1 MEKNLDWKKELL
13 EIMKI
18 LQNNG
23 VNVTDIPTRYSKEGK
38 RYYTTLKDIQQK
50 GIDIESV
57 IILNKLNEEYKIGH
71 YLNRFRATYNGSHE
85 GNLSD
90 EERKLAEELG
100 IVKKVPTNRQKPI
113 FKGGKISQFH
123 IDIVKANITKI
134 LEGELNTKEVIA
146 LINEKAIKTGE
157 TQIKGSGTIK
167 RIVELILDGNSE
179 ELEKYNKTLQRIRSE
194 TLKNKKGNRKKR
206 EQDLEFVNKL
216 IKEYLPQLISGKITL
231 DMIAKE
237 LETSTK
243 TVKRII
249 EGYYLKSNDEE
260 GIRLY
265 EEAKK
270 RNQGSSIEKRIKAK
284 EMRKDVAS
292 YKVVSNAEFLL
303 LSEEEQDNQIMMK
316 IRQEQLKEE
325 KNGEKTGKGVTT
337 EKTTEVAIQR
347 IKYYFRSK
355 NDYDKGIQSFS
366 EQDIRYMIFRYPT
379 IIRRDAQTLDK
390 KFDVLTSYDDINEQT
405 AYGMAKTFPAIM
417 GYAADRTKSQ
427 LDLLQKEN
435 LIDYVINKPSGFMRS
450 VGLMYSLIQY
460 AKERHK
466 TNDLSNITRSNIFMA
481 NTALKRLYGVTYDE
495 LKERFPYGDRTE
507 EDISYVIGGE
517 DIGKAT
523 YDVRVEEADQAFRIV
538 SQLTN
543 EKQKMEVK

>member
-1 MEKNLDWKKELL
+1 MEKNLDWKREFL

-23 VNVTDIPTRYSKEGK
+23 VDLTAISTRYSKEGK
-38 RYYTTLKDIQQK
+38 RYFTTLKDIQQK
-50 GIDIESV
+50 DVDIES
-57 IILNKLNEEYKIGH
+57 IIVLNKLNENYKIGH
-71 YLNRFRATYNGSHE
+71 YLNNFRAIYNGSHE
-85 GNLSD
+85 GNLLD
-90 EERKLAEELG
+90 EERKSAEESG
-100 IVKKVPTNRQKPI
+100 IVKKVSTNRQKPI

-134 LEGELNTKEVIA
+134 LEGELNTKEVIT
-146 LINEKAIKTGE
+146 LINEKAIKVGE
-157 TQIKGSGTIK
+157 TQIIDNGTIK
-167 RIVELILDGNSE
+167 RIVEIILAGKPE
-179 ELEKYNKTLQRIRSE
+179 ELKKYNRTLQRIKNE
-194 TLKNKKGNRKKR
+194 TLKNKRGNKKKR
-206 EQDLEFVNKL
+206 EQDLEYVSKVIND
-216 IKEYLPQLISGKITL
+216 YLPKLISGEMTL
-231 DMIAKE
+231 DMIANE
-237 LETSTK
+237 LKTSPK
-243 TVKRII
+243 TVNIII

-260 GIRLY
+260 GLRQY
-265 EEAKK
+265 KESKK
-270 RNQGSSIEKRIKAK
+270 RNQGTSIEKRIKAK
-284 EMRKDVAS
+284 EMRKDVALHE
-292 YKVVSNAEFLL
+292 VVSNAEFLL
-303 LSEEEQDNQIMMK
+303 LSEEEQDNQIIMK

-325 KNGEKTGKGVTT
+325 KNREKRGNRVTT
-337 EKTTEVAIQR
+337 EKTTEAAIQR
-347 IKYYFRSK
+347 IKDYFRSK

-379 IIRRDAQTLDK
+379 ITSRDAQTLDE

-435 LIDYVINKPSGFMRS
+435 LIDNVINTPSGLMRS
-450 VGLMYSLIQY
+450 VGLMYALIQY

-466 TNDLSNITRSNIFMA
+466 TNDLSNIKRSNIFMS

-495 LKERFPYGDRTE
+495 LKERFPYGERTE
-507 EDISYVIGGE
+507 EDVSYIIGGE

-523 YDVRVEEADQAFRIV
+523 YDAGVKEADQAFRTV

-543 EKQKMEVK
+543 EKTKWRD

>member
-1 MEKNLDWKKELL
+1 MEKNLDWKREFL

-23 VNVTDIPTRYSKEGK
+23 VDLTAISTRYSKEGK
-38 RYYTTLKDIQQK
+38 RYFTTLKDIQQK
-50 GIDIESV
+50 DVDIES
-57 IILNKLNEEYKIGH
+57 IIVLNKLNENYKIGH
-71 YLNRFRATYNGSHE
+71 YLNNFRAIYNGSHE
-85 GNLSD
+85 GNLLD
-90 EERKLAEELG
+90 EERKSAEELG
-100 IVKKVPTNRQKPI
+100 IVKKVSTNRQKPI

-134 LEGELNTKEVIA
+134 LEGELNTKEVIT
-146 LINEKAIKTGE
+146 LINEKAIKVGE
-157 TQIKGSGTIK
+157 TQIIDNGTIK
-167 RIVELILDGNSE
+167 RLVEIILAGKPE
-179 ELEKYNKTLQRIRSE
+179 ELKKYNRTLQRIKNE
-194 TLKNKKGNRKKR
+194 TLKNKRGNKKKR
-206 EQDLEFVNKL
+206 EQDLEYVSKVIND
-216 IKEYLPQLISGKITL
+216 YLPKLISGEMTL
-231 DMIAKE
+231 DMIANE
-237 LETSTK
+237 LKTSPK
-243 TVKRII
+243 TVNIII

-260 GIRLY
+260 GLRQY
-265 EEAKK
+265 KESKK
-270 RNQGSSIEKRIKAK
+270 RNQGTSIEKRIKAK
-284 EMRKDVAS
+284 EMRKDVALHE
-292 YKVVSNAEFLL
+292 VVSNAEFLL
-303 LSEEEQDNQIMMK
+303 LSEEEQDNQIIMK

-325 KNGEKTGKGVTT
+325 KNREKRGNRVTT
-337 EKTTEVAIQR
+337 EKTTEAAIQR
-347 IKYYFRSK
+347 IKDYFRSK

-379 IIRRDAQTLDK
+379 ITSRDAQTLDE

-435 LIDYVINKPSGFMRS
+435 LIDNVINTPSGLMRS
-450 VGLMYSLIQY
+450 VGLMYALIQY

-466 TNDLSNITRSNIFMA
+466 TNDLSNIKRSNIFMS

-495 LKERFPYGDRTE
+495 LKERFPYGERTE
-507 EDISYVIGGE
+507 EDVSYIIGGE

-523 YDVRVEEADQAFRIV
+523 YDAGVKEADQAFRTV

-543 EKQKMEVK
+543 EKTKWRD

>member
-1 MEKNLDWKKELL
+1 MEKNLDWKREFL

-23 VNVTDIPTRYSKEGK
+23 VDLTAISTRYSKEGK
-38 RYYTTLKDIQQK
+38 RYFTTLKDIQQK
-50 GIDIESV
+50 DVDIES
-57 IILNKLNEEYKIGH
+57 IIVLNKLNENYKIGH
-71 YLNRFRATYNGSHE
+71 YLNNFRAIYNGSHE
-85 GNLSD
+85 GNLLD
-90 EERKLAEELG
+90 EERKSAEELG
-100 IVKKVPTNRQKPI
+100 IVKKVSTNRQKPI

-134 LEGELNTKEVIA
+134 LEGELNTKEVIT
-146 LINEKAIKTGE
+146 LINEKAIKVGE
-157 TQIKGSGTIK
+157 TQIIDNGTIK
-167 RIVELILDGNSE
+167 RIVEIILAGKPE
-179 ELEKYNKTLQRIRSE
+179 ELKKYNRTLQRIKNE
-194 TLKNKKGNRKKR
+194 TLKNKRGNKKKR
-206 EQDLEFVNKL
+206 EQDLEYVSKVIND
-216 IKEYLPQLISGKITL
+216 YLPKLISGEMTL
-231 DMIAKE
+231 DMIANE
-237 LETSTK
+237 LKTSPK
-243 TVKRII
+243 TVNIII

-260 GIRLY
+260 GLRQY
-265 EEAKK
+265 KESKK
-270 RNQGSSIEKRIKAK
+270 RNQGTSIEKRIKAK
-284 EMRKDVAS
+284 EMRKDVALHE
-292 YKVVSNAEFLL
+292 VVSNAEFLL
-303 LSEEEQDNQIMMK
+303 LSEEEQDNQIIMK

-325 KNGEKTGKGVTT
+325 KNREKSGNRVTT
-337 EKTTEVAIQR
+337 EKTTEAAIQR
-347 IKYYFRSK
+347 IKDYFRSK

-379 IIRRDAQTLDK
+379 ITSRDAQTLDE

-435 LIDYVINKPSGFMRS
+435 LIDNVINTPSGLMRS
-450 VGLMYSLIQY
+450 VGLMYALIQY

-466 TNDLSNITRSNIFMA
+466 TNDLSNIKRSNIFMS

-495 LKERFPYGDRTE
+495 LKERFPYGERTE
-507 EDISYVIGGE
+507 EDVSYIIGGE

-523 YDVRVEEADQAFRIV
+523 YDAGVKEADQAFRTV

-543 EKQKMEVK
+543 EKTKWRD

>member
-1 MEKNLDWKKELL
+1 MEKNLDWKREFL

-23 VNVTDIPTRYSKEGK
+23 VDLTAISTRYSKEGK
-38 RYYTTLKDIQQK
+38 RYFTTLKDIQQK
-50 GIDIESV
+50 DVDIES
-57 IILNKLNEEYKIGH
+57 IIVLNKLNENYKIGH
-71 YLNRFRATYNGSHE
+71 YLNNFRAIYNGSHE
-85 GNLSD
+85 GNLLD
-90 EERKLAEELG
+90 EERKSAEELG
-100 IVKKVPTNRQKPI
+100 IVKKVSTNRQKPI

-134 LEGELNTKEVIA
+134 LEGELNTKEVIT
-146 LINEKAIKTGE
+146 LINEKAIKVGE
-157 TQIKGSGTIK
+157 TQIIDNGTIK
-167 RIVELILDGNSE
+167 RIVEIILAGKPE
-179 ELEKYNKTLQRIRSE
+179 ELKKYNRTLQRIKNE
-194 TLKNKKGNRKKR
+194 TLKNKRGNKKKR
-206 EQDLEFVNKL
+206 EQDLEYVSKVIND
-216 IKEYLPQLISGKITL
+216 YLPKLISGEMTL
-231 DMIAKE
+231 DMIANE
-237 LETSTK
+237 LKTSPK
-243 TVKRII
+243 TVNIII

-260 GIRLY
+260 GLRQY
-265 EEAKK
+265 KESKK
-270 RNQGSSIEKRIKAK
+270 RNQGTSIEKRIKAK
-284 EMRKDVAS
+284 EMRKDVALHE
-292 YKVVSNAEFLL
+292 VVSNAEFLL
-303 LSEEEQDNQIMMK
+303 LSEEEQDNQIIMK

-325 KNGEKTGKGVTT
+325 KNREKSGNRVTT
-337 EKTTEVAIQR
+337 EKTTEAAIQR
-347 IKYYFRSK
+347 IKDYFRSK

-379 IIRRDAQTLDK
+379 ITSRDAQTLDE

-435 LIDYVINKPSGFMRS
+435 LIDNVVNTPSGLMRS
-450 VGLMYSLIQY
+450 VGLMYALIQY

-466 TNDLSNITRSNIFMA
+466 TNDLSNITRSNIFMS

-495 LKERFPYGDRTE
+495 LKERFPYGERTE
-507 EDISYVIGGE
+507 EDVSYIIGGE

-523 YDVRVEEADQAFRIV
+523 YDAGVKEADQAFRTV

-543 EKQKMEVK
+543 EKTKWRD

>member
-1 MEKNLDWKKELL
+1 MEKNLDWKREFL

-23 VNVTDIPTRYSKEGK
+23 VDLTAISTRYSKEGK
-38 RYYTTLKDIQQK
+38 RYFTTLKDIQQK
-50 GIDIESV
+50 DVDIES
-57 IILNKLNEEYKIGH
+57 IIVLNKLNENYKIGH
-71 YLNRFRATYNGSHE
+71 YLNNFRAIYNGSHE
-85 GNLSD
+85 GNLLD
-90 EERKLAEELG
+90 EERKSAEELG
-100 IVKKVPTNRQKPI
+100 IVKKVSTNRQKPI

-134 LEGELNTKEVIA
+134 LEGELNTKEVIT
-146 LINEKAIKTGE
+146 LINEKAIKVGE
-157 TQIKGSGTIK
+157 TQIIDNGTIK
-167 RIVELILDGNSE
+167 RIVEIILAGKPE
-179 ELEKYNKTLQRIRSE
+179 ELKKYNRTLQRIKNE
-194 TLKNKKGNRKKR
+194 TLKNKRGNKKKR
-206 EQDLEFVNKL
+206 EQDLEYVSKVIND
-216 IKEYLPQLISGKITL
+216 YLPKLISGEMTL
-231 DMIAKE
+231 DMIANE
-237 LETSTK
+237 LKTSPK
-243 TVKRII
+243 TVNIII

-260 GIRLY
+260 GLRQY
-265 EEAKK
+265 KESKK
-270 RNQGSSIEKRIKAK
+270 RNQGTSIEKRIKAK
-284 EMRKDVAS
+284 EMRKDVALHE
-292 YKVVSNAEFLL
+292 VVSNAEFLL
-303 LSEEEQDNQIMMK
+303 LSEEEQDNQIIMK

-325 KNGEKTGKGVTT
+325 KNREKSGNRVTT
-337 EKTTEVAIQR
+337 EKTTEAAIQR
-347 IKYYFRSK
+347 IKDYFRSK

-379 IIRRDAQTLDK
+379 ITSRDAQTLDE

-435 LIDYVINKPSGFMRS
+435 LIDNVINTPSGLMRS
-450 VGLMYSLIQY
+450 VGLMYALIQY

-466 TNDLSNITRSNIFMA
+466 TNDLSNITRSNIFMS

-495 LKERFPYGDRTE
+495 LKERFPYGERTE
-507 EDISYVIGGE
+507 EDVSYIIGGE

-523 YDVRVEEADQAFRIV
+523 YDAGVKEADQAFRTV

-543 EKQKMEVK
+543 EKTKWRD

>member
-1 MEKNLDWKKELL
+1 MEKNLDWKREFL

-23 VNVTDIPTRYSKEGK
+23 VDLTAISTRYSKEGK
-38 RYYTTLKDIQQK
+38 RYFTTLKDIQQK
-50 GIDIESV
+50 DVDIES
-57 IILNKLNEEYKIGH
+57 IIVLNKLNENYKIGH
-71 YLNRFRATYNGSHE
+71 YLNNFRAIYNGSHE
-85 GNLSD
+85 GNLLD
-90 EERKLAEELG
+90 EERKSAEELG
-100 IVKKVPTNRQKPI
+100 IVKKVSTNRQKPI

-134 LEGELNTKEVIA
+134 LEGELNTKEIIT
-146 LINEKAIKTGE
+146 LINEKAIKVGE
-157 TQIKGSGTIK
+157 TQIIDNGTIK
-167 RIVELILDGNSE
+167 RIVEIILAGKPE
-179 ELEKYNKTLQRIRSE
+179 ELKKYNRTLQRIKNE
-194 TLKNKKGNRKKR
+194 TLKNKRGNKKKR
-206 EQDLEFVNKL
+206 EQDLEYVSKVIND
-216 IKEYLPQLISGKITL
+216 YLPKLISGEMTL
-231 DMIAKE
+231 DMIANE
-237 LETSTK
+237 LKTSPK
-243 TVKRII
+243 TVNIII

-260 GIRLY
+260 GLRQY
-265 EEAKK
+265 KESKK
-270 RNQGSSIEKRIKAK
+270 RNQGTSIEKRIKAK
-284 EMRKDVAS
+284 EMRKDVALHE
-292 YKVVSNAEFLL
+292 VVSNAEFLL
-303 LSEEEQDNQIMMK
+303 LSEEEQDNQIIMK

-325 KNGEKTGKGVTT
+325 KNREKSGNRVTT
-337 EKTTEVAIQR
+337 EKTTEAAIQR
-347 IKYYFRSK
+347 IKDYFRSK

-379 IIRRDAQTLDK
+379 ITSRDAQTLDE

-435 LIDYVINKPSGFMRS
+435 LIDNVVNTPSGLMRS
-450 VGLMYSLIQY
+450 VGLMYALIQY

-466 TNDLSNITRSNIFMA
+466 TNDLSNITRSNIFMS

-495 LKERFPYGDRTE
+495 LKERFPYGERTE
-507 EDISYVIGGE
+507 EDVSYIIGGE

-523 YDVRVEEADQAFRIV
+523 YDAGVKEADQAFRTV

-543 EKQKMEVK
+543 EKTKWRD

>member
-1 MEKNLDWKKELL
+1 MEKNLDWKREFL

-23 VNVTDIPTRYSKEGK
+23 VDLTAISTRYSKEGK
-38 RYYTTLKDIQQK
+38 RYFTTLKDIQQK
-50 GIDIESV
+50 DVDIES
-57 IILNKLNEEYKIGH
+57 IIVLNKLNENYKIGH
-71 YLNRFRATYNGSHE
+71 YLNNFRAIYNGSHE
-85 GNLSD
+85 GNLLD
-90 EERKLAEELG
+90 EERKSAEELG
-100 IVKKVPTNRQKPI
+100 IVKKVSTNRQKPI

-134 LEGELNTKEVIA
+134 LEGELNTKEVIT
-146 LINEKAIKTGE
+146 LINEKAIKVGE
-157 TQIKGSGTIK
+157 TQIIENGTIK
-167 RIVELILDGNSE
+167 RIVEIILAGKPE
-179 ELEKYNKTLQRIRSE
+179 ELKKYNRTLQRIKNE
-194 TLKNKKGNRKKR
+194 TLKNKRGNKKKR
-206 EQDLEFVNKL
+206 EQDLEYVSKVIND
-216 IKEYLPQLISGKITL
+216 YLPKLISGEMTL
-231 DMIAKE
+231 DMIANE
-237 LETSTK
+237 LKTSPK
-243 TVKRII
+243 TVNIII

-260 GIRLY
+260 GLRQY
-265 EEAKK
+265 KESKK
-270 RNQGSSIEKRIKAK
+270 RNQGTSIEKRIKAK
-284 EMRKDVAS
+284 EMRKDVALHE
-292 YKVVSNAEFLL
+292 VVSNAEFLL
-303 LSEEEQDNQIMMK
+303 LSEEEQDNQIIMK

-325 KNGEKTGKGVTT
+325 KNREKSGNRVTT
-337 EKTTEVAIQR
+337 EKTTEAAIQR
-347 IKYYFRSK
+347 IKDYFRSK

-379 IIRRDAQTLDK
+379 ITSRDAQTLDE

-435 LIDYVINKPSGFMRS
+435 LIDNVINTPSGLMRS
-450 VGLMYSLIQY
+450 VGLMYALIQY

-466 TNDLSNITRSNIFMA
+466 TNDLSNIKRSNIFMS

-495 LKERFPYGDRTE
+495 LKERFPYGERTE
-507 EDISYVIGGE
+507 EDVSYIIGGE

-523 YDVRVEEADQAFRIV
+523 YDAGVKEADQAFRTV

-543 EKQKMEVK
+543 EKTKWRD